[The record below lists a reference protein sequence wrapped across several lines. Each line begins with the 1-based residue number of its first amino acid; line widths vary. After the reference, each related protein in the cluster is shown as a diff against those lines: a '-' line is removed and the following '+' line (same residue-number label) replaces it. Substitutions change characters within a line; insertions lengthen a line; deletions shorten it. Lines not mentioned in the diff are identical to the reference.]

1 MSTTRFFLASTTAL
15 LIACEQPA
23 PTSAPKTQQSAV
35 PNITSYES
43 KEWSATGPKDKVV
56 ARVNGAA
63 ITQSTLKAQI
73 EAYPEVP
80 VSELLNALIEFEVLA
95 QQAEKSDSSASAGAI
110 LARRQA
116 LVRSYLDDIFEKEVV
131 PESYPME
138 RVRKDYIL
146 NRKRYWF
153 KADAWRAAH
162 VHETCCDPKQNNCD
176 TKEARDCFMESE
188 ARLFGVYE
196 GLKKKIGNTRD
207 PAQVDKAFAD
217 YRSEIG
223 DLNPNLRY
231 EKFSFFYDPTKD
243 HQWHFGK
250 YSVYDEAVVRSVMAG
265 EKGVIQKPVQSQFG
279 WHVMVKLDHRPA
291 MQKTADDPWV
301 IADIR
306 KRVFPRY
313 QKYRFHKQVDDLYK
327 RFEVQID
334 PTGIE
339 ALDAL

>member
-1 MSTTRFFLASTTAL
+1 MKTKRFFFAATLGLLLA
-15 LIACEQPA
+15 CQQPA
-23 PTSAPKTQQSAV
+23 PTSAPKIENAEV
-35 PNITSYES
+35 PKIANYES
-43 KEWSATGPKDKVV
+43 EEWSATGPKDIVI
-56 ARVNGAA
+56 ARVNGAP
-63 ITQSTLKAQI
+63 ITQSSLKTQI

-80 VSELLNALIEFEVLA
+80 VSELLNALIELEVLA
-95 QQAEKSDSSASAGAI
+95 QQAEKSDSSASSSAI

-131 PESYPME
+131 PASYPME

-176 TKEARDCFMESE
+176 TREARDCFVESE

-196 GLKKKIGNTRD
+196 GLKKKIGDTRD

-231 EKFSFFYDPTKD
+231 
-243 HQWHFGK
+243 
-250 YSVYDEAVVRSVMAG
+250 
-265 EKGVIQKPVQSQFG
+265 
-279 WHVMVKLDHRPA
+279 
-291 MQKTADDPWV
+291 
-301 IADIR
+301 
-306 KRVFPRY
+306 
-313 QKYRFHKQVDDLYK
+313 
-327 RFEVQID
+327 
-334 PTGIE
+334 
-339 ALDAL
+339 